1 LLSGCEVRHAAVGST
16 EVTQVDDLIVQP
28 VGGFVGAGGPGHVK
42 SEGRIAM
49 SALSS
54 EDRAKV
60 DALFSH
66 PPNASGNF
74 YYRITRGGQ
83 TVNVPPEAVP
93 AALIASVKT
102 VLE

>member
-1 LLSGCEVRHAAVGST
+1 M
-16 EVTQVDDLIVQP
+16 DDLIVQP

-42 SEGRIAM
+42 SEGRIAV

-60 DALFSH
+60 DALFAQ
-66 PPNASGNF
+66 PPAAPSNF
-74 YYRITRGGQ
+74 YYRITREGSSGTR

-93 AALIASVKT
+93 AALISSVKT